1 MLRIL
6 IEMWPHGDESKRYT
20 LGEGFIA
27 NVGGSHSTGNYDVRL
42 MKSPVYAKTTGVW
55 KKGTV
60 EGFPRLRLGP
70 WDLLLRA
77 LRSTVGDRN
86 P

>member
-1 MLRIL
+1 MIRVLV
-6 IEMWPHGDESKRYT
+6 EMWPKGDESKRYT
-20 LGEGFIA
+20 LGEGFIT
-27 NVGGSHSTGNYDVRL
+27 NVGGDMINGNYKVQL
-42 MKSPVYAKTTGVW
+42 MKSPVYAKSEGVW
-55 KKGTV
+55 KRGAV
-60 EGFPRLRLGP
+60 EGFPRKRLGP